1 MPTLD
6 KPAFDAATFEAHLAE
21 WADLPWLQEI
31 KRSNWEAFEKLP
43 MPSRKDERWR
53 FSGLHRNGFDLAQ
66 FRPASAPET
75 EQKEILLER
84 SKLVEKPAGRLVF
97 ADNHLIAFDPAS
109 QELIDKGVI
118 WMPLSQA
125 FKEHPELVRKYFLE
139 EEQKLG
145 SDKLLALHNAF
156 FQDGAFLYVPK
167 GVEVKDPFIAY
178 YWSSDCEETVLP
190 HTLLVTEDN
199 SKVDFMDYYGSGK
212 EAACCP
218 SLSIATGTIHAG
230 AGSQVFRKIV
240 QNLSPTAQSF
250 QVEANAADRDA
261 QVKTIAVNL
270 GAKYARLEN
279 QTRVAGSGA
288 DVKMYSLTV
297 ATGDQEFDQRT
308 LQTHIGDHATS
319 DLLYKNALMDDARTI
334 FSGMILVEPT
344 GQQTDAYQTNRN
356 LLLSP
361 TAEACSL
368 PGLEIE
374 ANDVKCSH
382 GATTGEIDS
391 AQLYY
396 LMARGIPKKTAEQLL
411 VFGFFEEII
420 EKIDNEELKDNLR
433 NLVQSKFQDIL

>member
-6 KPAFDAATFEAHLAE
+6 KPAFDAATFDAHLAA
-21 WADLPWLQEI
+21 WAELPWLQEI
-31 KRSNWEAFEKLP
+31 KRSNWDAYTTLP

-53 FSGLHRNGFDLAQ
+53 FSGIKNIDLDA
-66 FRPASAPET
+66 FRPATET
-75 EQKEILLER
+75 TPEQKEQLIAR
-84 SKLVEKPAGRLVF
+84 SDLSSKSAGRLVF
-97 ADNHLIAFDPAS
+97 VDNRLVAFDAAAE
-109 QELIDKGVI
+109 ELIKQGVV

-125 FKEHPELVRKYFLE
+125 FTEHPELVRKYFLAE
-139 EEQKLG
+139 DQKLG

-167 GVEVKDPFIAY
+167 GVEIKDPFFAY
-178 YWSSDCEETVLP
+178 YWCSDTEEAIFP

-199 SKVDFMDYYGSGK
+199 GKVDFVDYYGSPR
-212 EAACCP
+212 EMPPEP

-230 AGSQVFRKIV
+230 PGSQVFRKVV
-240 QNLSPTAQSF
+240 QNLAPAAQSF
-250 QVEANAADRDA
+250 QVEANIAHRDA

-270 GAKYARLEN
+270 GALYARLEN
-279 QTRVAGSGA
+279 QTRVEGAGA

-297 ATGDQEFDQRT
+297 ATGEQEFDQRT
-308 LQTHIGDHATS
+308 LQTHVGEHATS
-319 DLLYKNALMDDARTI
+319 DLLYKNALLDNARTI

-382 GATTGEIDS
+382 GATTGQID
-391 AQLYY
+391 AEQLYY
-396 LMARGIPKKTAEQLL
+396 LRARGIPKQAAYELL

-433 NLVQSKFQDIL
+433 NLVQSKFQHAE

>member
-21 WADLPWLQEI
+21 WSALPWLQDI
-31 KRSNWEAFEKLP
+31 KRSNWEAFQTLP

-53 FSGLHRNGFDLAQ
+53 FSGIKNIDLDT
-66 FRPASAPET
+66 FRPASESTP
-75 EQKEILLER
+75 EQKEALLAR
-84 SKLVEKPAGRLVF
+84 SNLVTKGAGRLVF
-97 ADNHLIAFDPAS
+97 ADNRVIAFDPAA
-109 QELIDKGVI
+109 QELLDKGVV

-125 FKEHPELVRKYFLE
+125 FKEHPELVQKYFLAE
-139 EEQKLG
+139 DQKLG

-167 GVEVKDPFIAY
+167 GVEIKDPLCAY
-178 YWSSDCEETVLP
+178 YWCGDCEEAVFP
-190 HTLLVTEDN
+190 HTLLVAEDN
-199 SKVDFMDYYGSGK
+199 AKVDFVDYYGSAK
-212 EAACCP
+212 ETACCP

-230 AGSQVFRKIV
+230 SGAQVFRKIV

-250 QVEANAADRDA
+250 QVEANAAGRDA
-261 QVKTIAVNL
+261 SVKTIAVNL
-270 GAKYARLEN
+270 GATYARLEN
-279 QTRVAGSGA
+279 QTRVAGPGA

-297 ATGDQEFDQRT
+297 ATGEQEFDQRT
-308 LQTHIGDHATS
+308 LQTHAAPHATS

-334 FSGMILVEPT
+334 FSGMILVEPDA
-344 GQQTDAYQTNRN
+344 QQTDAYQTNRN

-391 AQLYY
+391 DQLYY
-396 LMARGIPKKTAEQLL
+396 LRARGIPKKIAEQLL

-433 NLVQSKFQDIL
+433 NLVQSKFQESE

>member
-6 KPAFDAATFEAHLAE
+6 KPAFDAATFEAHVAE
-21 WADLPWLQEI
+21 WAALPWLQQI
-31 KRSNWEAFEKLP
+31 KRSNWDAFGTLP

-53 FSGLHRNGFDLAQ
+53 FSGIKDLDLDS
-66 FRPASAPET
+66 FRPASEPAPAQQEA
-75 EQKEILLER
+75 LLER

-97 ADNHLIAFDPAS
+97 ADNRLIAFDAAS
-109 QELIDKGVI
+109 QELIDQGVV

-125 FKEHPELVRKYFLE
+125 FQECPDLVRQYFLE
-139 EEQKLG
+139 EDQKLG

-156 FQDGAFLYVPK
+156 FHDGAFLYVPK
-167 GVEVKDPFIAY
+167 GVEVKQPFIAY
-178 YWSSDCEETVLP
+178 YWSSDCGETIFP
-190 HTLLVTEDN
+190 HTLLVTGDN
-199 SKVDFMDYYGSGK
+199 AKVDFVDYYGSGK
-212 EAACCP
+212 ATGCCP
-218 SLSIATGTIHAG
+218 TLSVATGTIHAG
-230 AGSQVFRKIV
+230 AGSQVFRKVV
-240 QNLSPTAQSF
+240 QNLSPAAQSF

-270 GAKYARLEN
+270 GGKYARLEN
-279 QTRVAGSGA
+279 QTRVAGAGA

-297 ATGDQEFDQRT
+297 ATGEQEFDQRT
-308 LQTHIGDHATS
+308 LQTHVGDHATS
-319 DLLYKNALMDDARTI
+319 DLLYKNALLDDARTI

-344 GQQTDAYQTNRN
+344 AQQTDAYQTNRN

-382 GATTGEIDS
+382 GATTGQID
-391 AQLYY
+391 ADQLYY
-396 LMARGIPKKTAEQLL
+396 LRARGIPKKDAEHLL

-433 NLVQSKFQDIL
+433 NLVQSKFQEAE